1 VEIEQG
7 DNDNNREGDYRDTD
21 DISDGIESGLNEAFD
36 ESFERRGEYVK
47 QYTVSD
53 FQKVRVAGAF
63 VVRIQQGSS
72 FKVEADGRERDIE
85 KIEVSVKNGQ
95 LEVERNNKIQLFND
109 TKRIGLTITMPTV
122 EKVDLTGANV
132 AQVTGFSKL
141 NRLEVD
147 AAGASKAWL
156 SVGVQK
162 LDLNVAGAS
171 KVELHGTA
179 NTLNADLA
187 GACVLDAE
195 EMNIQNAD
203 VSAAGVSKARLGNI
217 PNLRTNAS
225 GMSKID
231 RR

>member
-1 VEIEQG
+1 
-7 DNDNNREGDYRDTD
+7 
-21 DISDGIESGLNEAFD
+21 
-36 ESFERRGEYVK
+36 
-47 QYTVSD
+47 
-53 FQKVRVAGAF
+53 
-63 VVRIQQGSS
+63 
-72 FKVEADGRERDIE
+72 
-85 KIEVSVKNGQ
+85 
-95 LEVERNNKIQLFND
+95 
-109 TKRIGLTITMPTV
+109 
-122 EKVDLTGANV
+122 
-132 AQVTGFSKL
+132 
-141 NRLEVD
+141 
-147 AAGASKAWL
+147 L